1 MKYKGYLINPSKQVP
16 NLFYVAT
23 EGRGGKIPDMLS
35 GLYTTKVLA
44 VSDIDRYLNMKGKTD
59 AKESSES

>member
-1 MKYKGYLINPSKQVP
+1 MKYKGYLINPSKQAP

-44 VSDIDRYLNMKGKTD
+44 VSDIDRYLNLKGKTD